1 MTTDREKFLHT
12 AQAAL
17 AAHFAAV
24 SRLRGYRHY
33 AQDVVGLSFGI
44 ICLAD
49 SIDSE
54 PRLHKALESLSR
66 QLQDRYDAALKE
78 ARTAPKAEANTV
90 PKVKPAAKSGRRP
103 WLDLPRGWLG

>member
-1 MTTDREKFLHT
+1 MSTTDREKFLHT

-24 SRLRGYRHY
+24 SRLRGYRHS

-44 ICLAD
+44 ACLAD

-54 PRLHKALESLSR
+54 PRLHKALESLIQ
-66 QLQDRYDAALKE
+66 QLQARYEAAEK
-78 ARTAPKAEANTV
+78 AAATAPKVETKTV
-90 PKVKPAAKSGRRP
+90 PPVAKKPRRDRWIDIP
-103 WLDLPRGWLG
+103 GGWLG